1 MNQKSLNKGE
11 NLLNPARISN
21 GTSIS
26 KEELRDVEALRWL
39 GCGLLSIRWLTLPIL
54 SVVEFLVDIY
64 IKYIGT
70 G

>member
-39 GCGLLSIRWLTLPIL
+39 GMGILSYKVLTVPIL
-54 SVVEFLVDIY
+54 NLYLFLVDIY

>member
-1 MNQKSLNKGE
+1 MWHKRTTISL
-11 NLLNPARISN
+11 
-21 GTSIS
+21 S
-26 KEELRDVEALRWL
+26 KEEQKDVEALRWL